1 MNGGEGAENLRR
13 GTIGKGFLGREEW
26 LLARDSYGSLRPA
39 RYATHL
45 PLPVPGMKAMV
56 EYHACPEGVSRWPRL
71 VGFSWAVDKKSAC
84 NQQEN
89 TIKTASAEVHNKR
102 RIGLSKLFSKNPY
115 HRIDR

>member
-39 RYATHL
+39 RYANHL

-56 EYHACPEGVSRWPRL
+56 
-71 VGFSWAVDKKSAC
+71 
-84 NQQEN
+84 
-89 TIKTASAEVHNKR
+89 
-102 RIGLSKLFSKNPY
+102 
-115 HRIDR
+115 

>member
-39 RYATHL
+39 RYANHL

-56 EYHACPEGVSRWPRL
+56 EYHACPEGVSRWRWFA
-71 VGFSWAVDKKSAC
+71 GHVDY
-84 NQQEN
+84 
-89 TIKTASAEVHNKR
+89 
-102 RIGLSKLFSKNPY
+102 KLNLFFK
-115 HRIDR
+115 IVAQA

>member
-39 RYATHL
+39 RYANHL

-56 EYHACPEGVSRWPRL
+56 EYHACPERIRSLSLARKELSRDNQVLAQSPLRL
-71 VGFSWAVDKKSAC
+71 ALLLG
-84 NQQEN
+84 
-89 TIKTASAEVHNKR
+89 
-102 RIGLSKLFSKNPY
+102 
-115 HRIDR
+115 